1 MQKHTQKEA
10 AFGLDAGLHS
20 PLCSVGVSVE
30 KKCDHST
37 SLDAELLYLHSCH
50 IHGVYQVSNLE
61 SIYRQIMKAS
71 AMATIKAVSADN
83 IKIKAMLTE
92 NGRLEDGEEGLRKKW
107 VC

>member
-1 MQKHTQKEA
+1 
-10 AFGLDAGLHS
+10 
-20 PLCSVGVSVE
+20 
-30 KKCDHST
+30 
-37 SLDAELLYLHSCH
+37 
-50 IHGVYQVSNLE
+50 
-61 SIYRQIMKAS
+61 MKAS